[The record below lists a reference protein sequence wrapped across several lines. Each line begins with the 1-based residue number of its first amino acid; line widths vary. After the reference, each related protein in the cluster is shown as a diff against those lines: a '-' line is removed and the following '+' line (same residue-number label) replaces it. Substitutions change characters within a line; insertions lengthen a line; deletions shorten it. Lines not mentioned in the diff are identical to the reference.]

1 MEMIVLPTL
10 SHFFQ
15 TLIDSR
21 GIFLEGM
28 LITLQLTVISIF
40 IGMFIGLFFALLKI
54 SRIAVF
60 GYIANAYIFLV
71 RGTPLIVQIFI
82 LYFGLTELNIPDFW
96 AASIALAFHNG
107 AYIAE
112 IFRGAIQSIDQGQK
126 RGRTLSWYGSFFN
139 NEAYHS
145 PSSDAACSSPLG
157 NQFIIG
163 LKDSSLAA
171 FISVN
176 ELFNVATTQ
185 GSNSFDNM
193 TYLLVVAVYY
203 LVLVLLLTFAVQTFE
218 KKLSVSDQ

>member
-15 TLIDSR
+15 TLIDSK

-54 SRIAVF
+54 SRVAVF

-107 AYIAE
+107 CLYSRNI
-112 IFRGAIQSIDQGQK
+112 
-126 RGRTLSWYGSFFN
+126 
-139 NEAYHS
+139 
-145 PSSDAACSSPLG
+145 
-157 NQFIIG
+157 
-163 LKDSSLAA
+163 
-171 FISVN
+171 
-176 ELFNVATTQ
+176 
-185 GSNSFDNM
+185 
-193 TYLLVVAVYY
+193 
-203 LVLVLLLTFAVQTFE
+203 
-218 KKLSVSDQ
+218 